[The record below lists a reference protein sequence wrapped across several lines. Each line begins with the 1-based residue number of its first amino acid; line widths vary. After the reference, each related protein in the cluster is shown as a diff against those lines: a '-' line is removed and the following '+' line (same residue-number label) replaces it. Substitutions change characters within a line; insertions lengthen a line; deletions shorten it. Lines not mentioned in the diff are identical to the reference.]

1 MTDLPEQ
8 TVSLLDAARVVAR
21 GGDLDSKLGALASQA
36 RRVAAAEAVV
46 VYLVDAAG
54 ERIVPVAWDGATGSA
69 SALEITTAPTAVSAA
84 LIDRQT
90 RSLSREDVAA
100 LGGALPPTLSASSAV
115 PLVATD
121 QAGDTEIEGLL
132 VVGWDSADP
141 AGAAVSEALL
151 AMADLAAVAIRQ
163 ARLENTLNEQADW
176 LDRVA
181 NTDGLTGLANR
192 HAFDRM
198 LQLELARAER
208 QGAPVGLALFGVDGL
223 DVVAERDGAGASDDV
238 LRRVAATLANEL
250 RLIDTVARIGP
261 ETFAAICPGS
271 PGQEAASRVRDA
283 LLNPVTGPDRPDLP
297 ITVTAAV
304 AGYPE
309 DGTDAD
315 ALMEAAARL
324 LDRARASDPGGVA
337 ERDEV

>member
-1 MTDLPEQ
+1 MP
-8 TVSLLDAARVVAR
+8 LLV
-21 GGDLDSKLGALASQA
+21 
-36 RRVAAAEAVV
+36 RRVEDEAERR
-46 VYLVDAAG
+46 L
-54 ERIVPVAWDGATGSA
+54 EPVGDFPFVGRQRQVRRDHANHGGHRKASDGA
-69 SALEITTAPTAVSAA
+69 
-84 LIDRQT
+84 
-90 RSLSREDVAA
+90 
-100 LGGALPPTLSASSAV
+100 
-115 PLVATD
+115 
-121 QAGDTEIEGLL
+121 
-132 VVGWDSADP
+132 VG
-141 AGAAVSEALL
+141 VEH
-151 AMADLAAVAIRQ
+151 
-163 ARLENTLNEQADW
+163 ADW

-181 NTDGLTGLANR
+181 NTDALTGLANR
-192 HAFDRM
+192 HTFDRM

-297 ITVTAAV
+297 ITVTAVV

-337 ERDEV
+337 EHDQV